1 MKKYKLQDVV
11 SNGSNARRNISSDLL
26 VGDVSNGYGQGDIL
40 DANATSQMINKKIE
54 EISDG
59 LIGDNVT
66 EELENLRNK
75 DDEYEQR
82 ISSLEQS
89 SNNTQVVGD
98 NLIIGI

>member
-26 VGDVSNGYGQGDIL
+26 VGDTSNGYGQGDIL
-40 DANATSQMINKKIE
+40 DANATSQMIKEKIE
-54 EISDG
+54 EISG
-59 LIGDNVT
+59 ELIGDTVN
-66 EELENLRNK
+66 EELESLRNK

-89 SNNTQVVGD
+89 SSNTQVIGD
-98 NLIIGI
+98 NLVIGI